1 MWNATKTV
9 LKRRRTA
16 GNALIGKRKISNQR
30 PQLSHEWARKRREN
44 DTQSQLKKEADKG
57 QSEISNTEDRTNQK
71 RVNIHVTTNRIW
83 LWGAEINKLV
93 SF

>member
-30 PQLSHEWARKRREN
+30 PQLSHEGPEKEGKM
-44 DTQSQLKKEADKG
+44 TLKVSKKEADKG
-57 QSEISNTEDRTNQK
+57 QSEIHNTENRANQQ
-71 RVNIHVTTNRIW
+71 VLI
-83 LWGAEINKLV
+83 
-93 SF
+93 SM